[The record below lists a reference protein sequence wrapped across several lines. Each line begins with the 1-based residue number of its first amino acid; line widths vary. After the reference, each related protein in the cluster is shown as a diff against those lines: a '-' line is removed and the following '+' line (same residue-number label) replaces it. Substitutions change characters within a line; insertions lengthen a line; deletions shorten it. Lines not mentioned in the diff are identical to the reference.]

1 MDFREPWAILPEEVD
16 TVVENLSV
24 EFDLF
29 FGPGDVAQM
38 VAGTIDLL
46 DEIRSGPLQAK
57 EIERFTRNR
66 LRAQGKIEGTLFA
79 GLPSVIFVCVHN
91 AGRSQM
97 SAGWARHLA
106 GDRLLVFSGG
116 SAPAEVVNP
125 RAVEAMAEV
134 GVDISEA
141 FPMSFTDEIIQASDV
156 VVTMGCGDA
165 CPFFPD
171 KRYLDW
177 ELADPHDASLDEIRV
192 VRDEIGSRVER
203 LLVEMNVR

>member
-1 MDFREPWAILPEEVD
+1 MDLQEPLAISPEEID
-16 TVVENLSV
+16 GVVENLSV
-24 EFDLF
+24 EFDLV
-29 FGPGDVAQM
+29 FGPSEVERM

-46 DEIRSGPLQAK
+46 EEIRSEPLQKK
-57 EIERFTRNR
+57 EIEQFTRNR
-66 LRAQGKIEGTLFA
+66 LHAQGKMEGTLFA
-79 GLPSVIFVCVHN
+79 GLPSVLFVCVHN

-106 GDRLLVFSGG
+106 GGRLLVFSGG
-116 SAPAEVVNP
+116 SAPAEVINP
-125 RAVEAMAEV
+125 RAVEAMGEI
-134 GVDISEA
+134 GIDISGA

-165 CPFFPD
+165 CPYFPD

-192 VRDEIGSRVER
+192 V
-203 LLVEMNVR
+203 

>member
-1 MDFREPWAILPEEVD
+1 MDFREPLAILPEEVD